1 MTRAEWRRL
10 MAEMDGAAGVETA
23 PGADRAEGS
32 SISLAETVLAEVL
45 VESLQAEVAGAEVA
59 VAAAAHSALAPAA
72 PARRRVRAEQA
83 PSDAP
88 ADADTGNPA
97 GAAFTAA
104 SEQTGEQDDCL
115 VDEFERA
122 ARLFSFTAE
131 VPVQRAASSAA
142 EADAQPVSAASVAPA
157 AASRR
162 STFKRVAA
170 ASFSLGVM
178 GVVGLLAVGIT
189 TPASAVAAVSDG
201 SADLTVASHVTEVAQ
216 DEIQAYVAASDT
228 QSDALNRP
236 EAYDVAS
243 MADIAA
249 ASGVTE
255 FAGTWVSD
263 PTAPIQWP
271 FPVGVPISAAYGS
284 GSYLAQFSSPHRGVD
299 LTPGAG
305 AEVHVIANGTVRIA
319 TEGGGDY
326 GVTVVVDH
334 VVDGQPV
341 STRYAHMQYN
351 SLKVKTGDR
360 VSTGDVLGLV
370 GSTGKATGA
379 HLHFEV
385 LLGTTRTDPIAWMY
399 EHTKG

>member
-10 MAEMDGAAGVETA
+10 MAEVDGAAGIEASPVSA
-23 PGADRAEGS
+23 QPGGS
-32 SISLAETVLAEVL
+32 PVSLAETVLAEAL
-45 VESLQAEVAGAEVA
+45 VETLHADVVQADAAVATLTEVTSASTAALRRRARRAQQAE
-59 VAAAAHSALAPAA
+59 SAA
-72 PARRRVRAEQA
+72 PATGDAFSAE
-83 PSDAP
+83 P
-88 ADADTGNPA
+88 ADSADEADVA
-97 GAAFTAA
+97 G
-104 SEQTGEQDDCL
+104 DCIA
-115 VDEFERA
+115 DEFERA
-122 ARLFSFTAE
+122 ARLFAFTGELA
-131 VPVQRAASSAA
+131 VQRPATRAAD
-142 EADAQPVSAASVAPA
+142 EQAQPVLAASVAPVA
-157 AASRR
+157 PARR

-170 ASFSLGVM
+170 ASFSVGVM
-178 GVVGLLAVGIT
+178 GIVGLLAVGIT

-201 SADLTVASHVTEVAQ
+201 SADLPVASSVTEVAA

-249 ASGVTE
+249 DSGVTE

-263 PTAPIQWP
+263 PSAPIQWP

-305 AEVHVIANGTVRIA
+305 AEVHVVADGTVRIA
-319 TEGGGDY
+319 TESGGDY
-326 GVTVVVDH
+326 GVTVLVDH
-334 VVDGQPV
+334 EIDGKIV
-341 STRYAHMQYN
+341 STRYAHMQYG
-351 SLKVKTGDR
+351 SLKVQTGDR

-370 GSTGKATGA
+370 GATGKATGA

-399 EHTKG
+399 AHTKG